1 MPSHCRKPKNLSYG
15 WRTEEWFKKESS
27 LFTLFHFWR
36 KKINESV
43 HSNFKIPTYGLCVHA
58 PSLPYGHCI
67 KGLKQFD
74 ISQSCTK
81 WPMLTSSLNVRV
93 RLTAFFS
100 EGYSHLQTVAIA
112 GKPRGM
118 KNLDEETGQQQV
130 NYISPSVKWESRTR
144 FPCFLPILTFYGST

>member
-1 MPSHCRKPKNLSYG
+1 MGEELRNGSKKNPL
-15 WRTEEWFKKESS
+15 FLHSS
-27 LFTLFHFWR
+27 ISGE

-81 WPMLTSSLNVRV
+81 
-93 RLTAFFS
+93 
-100 EGYSHLQTVAIA
+100 
-112 GKPRGM
+112 
-118 KNLDEETGQQQV
+118 
-130 NYISPSVKWESRTR
+130 
-144 FPCFLPILTFYGST
+144 